1 MLDRVCSKAWAIN
14 AELCTRL
21 AWFSTTPLGV
31 PVDPEVY
38 CRKAS
43 VSPCMSGILPALVQ
57 SLGHVTG
64 VQPGKLLQVR
74 RFVDQRLDA
83 VQHLSV
89 VSATLASASSAIAW
103 MRSSERFRRGG

>member
-1 MLDRVCSKAWAIN
+1 MPDRVCSKAWAIN

-31 PVDPEVY
+31 PVDPDVY

-43 VSPCMSGILPALVQ
+43 VSPWMSGSCQRSSSPSGRWQVASQ
-57 SLGHVTG
+57 ESSFRCG
-64 VQPGKLLQVR
+64 VSSISASMRPSTV
-74 RFVDQRLDA
+74 
-83 VQHLSV
+83 SV

-103 MRSSERFRRGG
+103 MRSSERLRRGG